1 MRVSKRARFAVGNR
15 PYFLAQVFTE
25 AANDLKTNRIKLP
38 CESTYVFD
46 VNKYPPETLP
56 KKWPGRGQP
65 HENRFENAPA
75 EATTWCGICGQLG
88 HNQLTCEYYEVWCDW
103 NDSNDMGYSETSS
116 HMLSIPTGTALAG
129 IDNFCDFT
137 SKPAQIQGKWRKT
150 RPTSRCNF
158 L

>member
-1 MRVSKRARFAVGNR
+1 MREWKPMRVSKRARFAVGNR

-88 HNQLTCEYYEVWCDW
+88 HNQLTCEYYEVWFDW
-103 NDSNDMGYSETSS
+103 NDPNDMGYSETWYPKHLLTCSQS
-116 HMLSIPTGTALAG
+116 EREPRS
-129 IDNFCDFT
+129 
-137 SKPAQIQGKWRKT
+137 PA
-150 RPTSRCNF
+150 
-158 L
+158 